1 MTDVLELH
9 DVCKSF
15 GALKVA
21 DAVTFSVPRGQALGI
36 IGPNG
41 AGKSTLFNLIT
52 GNIQPDQGQIR
63 LLGQDVTRAPAMA
76 RVRMGVGRSFQIPQP
91 FEGLTV
97 FENLLTAAAFGQGR
111 REAQVHADCA
121 AILRDTQLLHR
132 ANTLAG
138 TLSLLDRKRLELARA
153 MATGP
158 ELLLLDEIAG
168 GLTEGECQALVATI
182 RALHAKGITII
193 WIEHVLHAL
202 TSVVERLVVLDFG
215 RVIGAGAPAEIMASR
230 EVREIYLGLEV

>member
-1 MTDVLELH
+1 MILELH
-9 DVCKSF
+9 DVSKSF
-15 GALKVA
+15 GALKVT
-21 DAVTFSVPRGQALGI
+21 DGVSLSVPRGQALGI

-52 GNIQPDQGQIR
+52 GNLAPDAGRIVF
-63 LLGQDVTRAPAMA
+63 LGQDVTGYPAMK
-76 RVRMGVGRSFQIPQP
+76 RVKMGVGRSFQIPQP

-97 FENLLTAAAFGQGR
+97 FENLLVAASFGRGKS
-111 REAQVHADCA
+111 EAAVTDDCA
-121 AILRDTQLLHR
+121 AILEQTELMRR
-132 ANTLAG
+132 ANTPAG
-138 TLSLLDRKRLELARA
+138 ALSLLERKRLELARA

-182 RALHAKGITII
+182 KGIHAGGTTII

-202 TSVVERLVVLDFG
+202 NAVVERLVVLDFG
-215 RVIGAGAPAEIMASR
+215 RVIGVGTPDEMMASK
-230 EVREIYLGLEV
+230 EVREIYLGIDA

>member
-1 MTDVLELH
+1 VILSLDNVT
-9 DVCKSF
+9 KSY

-21 DAVTFSVPRGQALGI
+21 DGIGFDLPRGQALGI

-52 GNIQPDQGQIR
+52 GNVRADHGRITF
-63 LLGQDVTRAPAMA
+63 LGRDVTRLPAMA

-91 FEGLTV
+91 FETLTV
-97 FENLLTAAAFGQGR
+97 FENLLAAAAFGRGLPER
-111 REAQVHADCA
+111 AVHDTCA
-121 AILRDTQLLHR
+121 EILERTGLLPR
-132 ANTLAG
+132 ANTPAG
-138 TLSLLDRKRLELARA
+138 GLPLLERKRLELARA

-168 GLTEGECQALVATI
+168 GLTEAESHALVATI
-182 RALHAKGITII
+182 RAIHATGTTII

-202 TSVVERLVVLDFG
+202 TRVVERLLVLDFG
-215 RVIGAGAPAEIMASR
+215 RVIATGAPAEIMASKA
-230 EVREIYLGLEV
+230 VREIYLGIEA

>member
-1 MTDVLELH
+1 MILRLEN
-9 DVCKSF
+9 VSKSY

-21 DAVTFSVPRGQALGI
+21 DSVTFDVPRGEALGI

-52 GNIQPDQGQIR
+52 GNVLANAGRIEF
-63 LLGQDVTRAPAMA
+63 LGRDVTRAPAME

-97 FENLLTAAAFGQGR
+97 FENLLTAAAFGRGR
-111 REAQVHADCA
+111 READMVDDCA
-121 AILRDTQLLHR
+121 RILEETELLR
-132 ANTLAG
+132 KANVVAG
-138 TLSLLDRKRLELARA
+138 ALSLLDRKRLELARA
-153 MATGP
+153 LATGP

-168 GLTEGECQALVATI
+168 GLTDGECKALVATI
-182 RALHAKGITII
+182 KAIHAQGTTII

-202 TSVVERLVVLDFG
+202 TSVVERLLVLDFG
-215 RVIGAGAPAEIMASR
+215 RVIAIGSPDDIMASK

>member
-1 MTDVLELH
+1 MILRLDNVS
-9 DVCKSF
+9 KSY
-15 GALKVA
+15 GALKVT
-21 DAVTFSVPRGQALGI
+21 DNVTVAVPRGEALGI

-52 GNIQPDQGQIR
+52 GNVLPNEGRIEF
-63 LLGQDVTRAPAMA
+63 LGRDVTRAPAME

-97 FENLLTAAAFGQGR
+97 FENLLTAAAFGRGG
-111 REAQVHADCA
+111 READMVDACA
-121 AILRDTQLLHR
+121 HILDETELLKK
-132 ANTLAG
+132 ANVVAG

-153 MATGP
+153 LATGP

-168 GLTEGECQALVATI
+168 GLTEGECKALVATI
-182 RALHAKGITII
+182 RAIHARSTTII

-202 TSVVERLVVLDFG
+202 NSVVERLLVLDFG
-215 RVIGAGAPAEIMASR
+215 RVIGIGAPDEIMASR

>member
-1 MTDVLELH
+1 MILTLDSVS
-9 DVCKSF
+9 KSF
-15 GALKVA
+15 GALKVTDGVSVA
-21 DAVTFSVPRGQALGI
+21 VPRGEALGI

-52 GNIQPDQGQIR
+52 GNILPNAGRISF
-63 LLGQDVTRAPAMA
+63 LGRDVTRAPAME

-97 FENLLTAAAFGQGR
+97 FENLLTAAAFGRGG
-111 REAQVHADCA
+111 REAEMVESCA
-121 AILRDTQLLHR
+121 RILEETELLKK
-132 ANTLAG
+132 ANIVAG
-138 TLSLLDRKRLELARA
+138 SLSLLDRKRLELARA

-168 GLTEGECQALVATI
+168 GLTEGECKALVATI
-182 RALHAKGITII
+182 KGIHAQGTTII

-202 TSVVERLVVLDFG
+202 TSVVERLLVLDFG
-215 RVIGAGAPAEIMASR
+215 RVIGLGEPEAIMASK